1 MGEVRRAT
9 RLGIQWLLA
18 LPAVSERTLRH
29 HEREPASRRSR
40 CRLARAAMVVLAA
53 GILAVLFVACSSG
66 GKSGGKSRHTFVKQ
80 WIVSRSAFASSHC
93 QVGAAVPEVAY
104 ALEPSVR
111 GLAPESP
118 SYFCLP
124 APGPLAV
131 SGPRGPVGYVSVL
144 YGTCDSSG
152 GPCRPPLEIQSWAE
166 CARNKNS
173 YSPYPGTPLAPGEKP
188 GEVFGDSIVLPG
200 ASQLPVLSFEE
211 GARLELFAGSTAVVV
226 YAQDRSLAR
235 DAADTLASEIVAHL
249 SGNALAQ
256 LRSDANQPGDAS
268 ACHHLLTTGLPKGT
282 PHDQD
287 VRLARDLRAL
297 QARPR

>member
-18 LPAVSERTLRH
+18 LPAVSGRRLRH
-29 HEREPASRRSR
+29 DERKPANRRGPH
-40 CRLARAAMVVLAA
+40 RLARAAMVGIAA
-53 GILAVLFVACSSG
+53 GTLVVLFVACSSG
-66 GKSGGKSRHTFVKQ
+66 DKRRRTFVKQTFVKQ
-80 WIVSRSAFASSHC
+80 WIVSRSVFASSHC
-93 QVGAAVPEVAY
+93 QVGAAAPEVAY

-166 CARNKNS
+166 CVRNKNS
-173 YSPYPGTPLAPGEKP
+173 YSPYPGASLAPGEKP

-235 DAADTLASEIVAHL
+235 DAADTLASKIVAHL
-249 SGNALAQ
+249 GGNALRR
-256 LRSDANQPGDAS
+256 LRSDANQPGDGS
-268 ACHHLLTTGLPKGT
+268 ACHHLLTT
-282 PHDQD
+282 
-287 VRLARDLRAL
+287 VREAH
-297 QARPR
+297 PR

>member
-1 MGEVRRAT
+1 MRHDERKPANRR
-9 RLGIQWLLA
+9 G
-18 LPAVSERTLRH
+18 PH
-29 HEREPASRRSR
+29 
-40 CRLARAAMVVLAA
+40 RLARTVMVALAA
-53 GILAVLFVACSSG
+53 GAVAVLFVACKSGAKRSSG
-66 GKSGGKSRHTFVKQ
+66 KQVRTFVKQ
-80 WIVSRSAFASSHC
+80 WTVPRSAFASSHC

-144 YGTCDSSG
+144 YGTCDSSE

-166 CARNKNS
+166 CVRNKNS
-173 YSPYPGTPLAPGEKP
+173 YSPYPGASLAPGEKP
-188 GEVFGDSIVLPG
+188 GETFGDSIVLPG

-235 DAADTLASEIVAHL
+235 DAGDTLASEIVAHL
-249 SGNALAQ
+249 AGNALRR
-256 LRSDANQPGDAS
+256 LRSDANQPGDGS
-268 ACHHLLTTGLPKGT
+268 ACRHLLTTGLPKGT
-282 PHDQD
+282 PH
-287 VRLARDLRAL
+287 VT
-297 QARPR
+297 RPT